1 MAPRNEVFEFLDNL
15 RASGKVNMMEAP
27 RHLEAAFQYTPE
39 EAKMNFFQWTQHLQR
54 DADAQAKTKPA
65 SSWGAAQ
72 KEVQEKDTSN

>member
-1 MAPRNEVFEFLDNL
+1 MVTRNEVFEYLNNL
-15 RASGKVNMMEAP
+15 RASGKINMMEAP
-27 RHLEAAFQYTPE
+27 RHLEAVFQYTPE

-54 DADAQAKTKPA
+54 DEDAEIKAETA